1 MSGPVIALETL
12 RREYDALGELPELPG
27 DTTWIDRL
35 NPIEAFLENGASV
48 AHWFR
53 KASHNDPEMVAMHPA
68 LHALLMR
75 AYPPSTAPRSSE

>member
-1 MSGPVIALETL
+1 MNKAPAIPLPDL
-12 RREYDALGELPELPG
+12 RTAYDALGTLPEFPG

-53 KASHNDPEMVAMHPA
+53 KASRNDPKMVAMHPE

-75 AYPPSTAPRSSE
+75 AYPHA

>member
-1 MSGPVIALETL
+1 MTESAIPLAEL
-12 RREYDALGELPELPG
+12 RREYEALGALPEWPG

-53 KASHNDPEMVAMHPA
+53 KASRNDPKMVAMHPE

-75 AYPPSTAPRSSE
+75 AYPHA